1 MGDGKGNGDVIQD
14 HEILTGKD
22 DTRSG
27 KLAELHHLSEED
39 QVLEKKLLRKIDFLV
54 MPLIVVIYLMNF
66 IDRNNYAAARLQG
79 LEDHL
84 NLTSE
89 RYQAG
94 LGIFFVG
101 YILGSIPSN
110 QILNYTGRPSL
121 YLGLSTCAWGLVSAL
136 TALVQSYGGILGC
149 RLALGFVE
157 APFFPGVLFYLSK
170 WYTKTELSMRMSIF
184 YIGSLIA
191 GALGSLIAAGIL
203 HGLAGKN
210 GLPGWRWLYIIEG
223 VITVVL
229 GLLVVFMLPEF
240 PHTWKSL
247 SPELRRIANRR
258 MAIEAAEADIDE
270 EKGMSQVKGFML
282 AMKDIRVHVLA
293 FAFMCKSAA
302 GGFSFFFPTLTSTL
316 GYNNTISLLLCA
328 PPYVFVALWSVAH
341 SWASD
346 RLRKRFWFLMYPM
359 PVVIVGWI
367 IFMTTDSFGPRY
379 LSLFLML
386 MIFSINGTF
395 FAWIATSIPR
405 PPAKRAAAYAYI
417 NAIGG
422 SASIWTPFTYRD
434 EDKPHYRPALGL
446 NIGLWLVTAACFVFM
461 FFSLTRENKRLDRL
475 EDEDVPLSAE
485 DFAKLQ
491 QTAEV
496 EGVDIATARRL
507 QKNHRFVI

>member
-1 MGDGKGNGDVIQD
+1 MGVGKGAENGIQD
-14 HEILTGKD
+14 HEILTPKD
-22 DTRSG
+22 DPGNGAVEAKPSD
-27 KLAELHHLSEED
+27 KEIA
-39 QVLEKKLLRKIDFLV
+39 LEKKLLRKIDLLI

-79 LEDHL
+79 LEDDL

-101 YILGSIPSN
+101 YILGSVPSN

-121 YLGLSTCAWGLVSAL
+121 YLGLTTIAWGLVSAL

-170 WYTKTELSMRMSIF
+170 WYTKGELSMRMSLF

-203 HGLAGKN
+203 HSLAGKHR
-210 GLPGWRWLYIIEG
+210 LPGWRWLYIIEG
-223 VITVVL
+223 VITIVL
-229 GLLVVFMLPEF
+229 GFLVILLLPEF
-240 PHTWKSL
+240 PNTWKGL
-247 SPELRRIANRR
+247 SPELRRVANRR

-270 EKGMSQVKGFML
+270 GEGMSQVKGFIL

-302 GGFSFFFPTLTSTL
+302 GGFSFFFPTLTQTL
-316 GYNNTISLLLCA
+316 GYSNTVSLLLCA
-328 PPYVFVALWSVAH
+328 PPYAFVALWSIAH

-346 RLRKRFWFLMYPM
+346 RLRKRFWFLIYPM
-359 PVVIVGWI
+359 PVVIIGWI

-417 NAIGG
+417 NAVGG

-446 NIGLWLVTAACFVFM
+446 NIALWAVTAACFMFM
-461 FFSLTRENKRLDRL
+461 YINLTRENKRLDRL
-475 EDEDVPLSAE
+475 EDEDVPLSHE
-485 DFAKLQ
+485 DF
-491 QTAEV
+491 E
-496 EGVDIATARRL
+496 RL
-507 QKNHRFVI
+507 QKTAEIEES